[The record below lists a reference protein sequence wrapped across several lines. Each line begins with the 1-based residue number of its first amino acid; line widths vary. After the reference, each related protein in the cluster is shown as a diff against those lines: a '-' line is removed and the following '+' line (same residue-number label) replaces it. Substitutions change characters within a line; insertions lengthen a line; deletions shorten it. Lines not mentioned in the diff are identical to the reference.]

1 MTNDGNLALRMA
13 LARNRAERRNAA
25 RMARRTAAATARR
38 LAVARRLFGSTRVS
52 DVEKAEAL
60 EPTHRAPIDPR
71 AALLDLIAPEPEPSN
86 LATAETQRDPDSPPP
101 PRLDDVRRGFAAPRP
116 GPVAG
121 TALAAA

>member
-1 MTNDGNLALRMA
+1 MTNDGNPALRMA

-38 LAVARRLFGSTRVS
+38 LALARRLFGSTMVS
-52 DVEKAEAL
+52 AVEKAEAL
-60 EPTHRAPIDPR
+60 EPTDRAPIDPQV
-71 AALLDLIAPEPEPSN
+71 ALLDLIAPEPEPEPFEPQ
-86 LATAETQRDPDSPPP
+86 TADTPPP
-101 PRLDDVRRGFAAPRP
+101 PRLHDVHRGIAAPRP